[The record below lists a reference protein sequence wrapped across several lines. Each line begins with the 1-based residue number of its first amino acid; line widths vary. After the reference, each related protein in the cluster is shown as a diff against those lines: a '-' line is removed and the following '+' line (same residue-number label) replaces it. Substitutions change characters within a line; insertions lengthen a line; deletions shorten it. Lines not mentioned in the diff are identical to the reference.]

1 MSQARTLNTWETL
14 AELEL
19 TIEDYALDPLTASVS
34 SNFERKT
41 TVIRLRGGTLGGT
54 GSKTPASG
62 SSAGP
67 AEAARTAAPPWVAS
81 PPIGSDSAAE
91 GAFFGVTEKGAPVF
105 TRIPRFEMRAPTAPA

>member
-41 TVIRLRGGTLGGT
+41 TGIRLRGGTLGGT
-54 GSKTPASG
+54 GGTL
-62 SSAGP
+62 AGTGG
-67 AEAARTAAPPWVAS
+67 R
-81 PPIGSDSAAE
+81 
-91 GAFFGVTEKGAPVF
+91 
-105 TRIPRFEMRAPTAPA
+105 